1 MPLAVY
7 QILTDSRS
15 VKQCCC
21 QQSWKPVINRRSYF
35 VEVPPACELRLLAW
49 SIVALK

>member
-7 QILTDSRS
+7 QILTDSEF
-15 VKQCCC
+15 VKECC

>member
-7 QILTDSRS
+7 QILTDSGS
-15 VKQCCC
+15 VKQCCR